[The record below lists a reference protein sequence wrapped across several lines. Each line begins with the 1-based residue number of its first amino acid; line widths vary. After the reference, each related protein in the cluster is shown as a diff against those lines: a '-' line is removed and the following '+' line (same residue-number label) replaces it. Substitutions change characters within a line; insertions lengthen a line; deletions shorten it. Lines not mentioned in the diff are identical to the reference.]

1 VWVLELTQKNY
12 KKARKINYLKNL
24 SGVSAGEQMAGGGG
38 AFEPNFDMASKGYL
52 EICNNYTGK
61 PRKNSSNGGDRDLDE
76 ER

>member
-24 SGVSAGEQMAGGGG
+24 SGVSAEEGLAGGGG
-38 AFEPNFDMASKGYL
+38 AFEPNFDMANKGYL

-61 PRKNSSNGGDRDLDE
+61 PTKNTSNGGDRDFDE